1 MSGANAAGA
10 AVSQK
15 GAPAFDFDT
24 IHDRS
29 HFGSAKWANQ
39 WDEFS
44 PLVEG
49 DSLLSL
55 WTADMDF
62 RAPET
67 VIARLREAVD
77 HRIYGYTRRDPRHY
91 EIVKAWFESRH
102 GWSPAIETLLP
113 APAIMPTVAAILRTF
128 TETGDGV
135 IVQSPVYSP
144 YFEVIR
150 GNGRRPLVNRLMLR
164 GSGYELDLEDFKRV
178 AADGARAFLL
188 CNPHNPAGKA
198 WTREEL
204 ISMNDVCDHYGILVI
219 SDDIHCDIRLTDL
232 PHIVFASICESAAER
247 SFIGTAPTKTF
258 NLAGVPSANVSVA
271 NGKLREALFTA
282 MQASFLLNANF
293 FGRLALEVAYGT
305 GAPWLDH
312 LTCYI
317 RGNVDLVFEYAK
329 DNLPGITP
337 MRPDASF
344 LVWLDA
350 RELDVK
356 VGGIQKYFVEKA
368 GVNLYDGRVYGPGGE
383 GFIRMNVGCPRA
395 LLLRA
400 LRCMERA
407 LSLL

>member
-1 MSGANAAGA
+1 MRA

-15 GAPAFDFDT
+15 GTPAFDFDT

-29 HFGSAKWANQ
+29 HFGSVKWANQ

-44 PLVEG
+44 PRVEG
-49 DSLLSL
+49 DNLLSL

-67 VIARLREAVD
+67 VIARLREAAE
-77 HRIYGYTRRDPRHY
+77 HGIYGYTRRDPRHY

-102 GWSPAIETLLP
+102 AWSPAIETLLP

-128 TETGDGV
+128 TEPGDGV

-144 YFEVIR
+144 YFEVVR
-150 GNGRRPLVNRLMLR
+150 GNGRRLLVNRLVLS
-164 GSGYELDLEDFKRV
+164 GSCYELDLEDFERL

-198 WTREEL
+198 WTWEEL
-204 ISMNDVCDHYGILVI
+204 TAMNDICERHGILVI
-219 SDDIHCDIRLTDL
+219 SDDIHCDIRLTDRR
-232 PHIVFASICESAAER
+232 HIVFASISESAAER
-247 SFIGTAPTKTF
+247 CFICTAPTKTF
-258 NLAGVPSANVSVA
+258 NLAGVPSATVSVA
-271 NGKLREALFTA
+271 NRKLREALFAA
-282 MQASFLLNANF
+282 MQASFMLNANF
-293 FGRLALEVAYGT
+293 FGRLALEVAYST

-317 RGNVDLVFEYAK
+317 RDNVDLVLQFAK
-329 DNLPGITP
+329 ENLPGITP

-350 RELDVK
+350 RELDAK
-356 VGGIQKYFVEKA
+356 VGGIQKFFVERA
-368 GVNLYDGRVYGPGGE
+368 GVNLYDGRIYGPGGE
-383 GFIRMNVGCPRA
+383 GFIRINVGCPRA
-395 LLLRA
+395 LLQEA
-400 LRCMERA
+400 LQCMARA
-407 LSLL
+407 LSQV